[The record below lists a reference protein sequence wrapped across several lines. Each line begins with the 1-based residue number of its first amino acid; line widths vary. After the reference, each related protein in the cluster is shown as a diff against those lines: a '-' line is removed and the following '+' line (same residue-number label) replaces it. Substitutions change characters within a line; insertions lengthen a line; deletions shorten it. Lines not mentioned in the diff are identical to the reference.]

1 MTMEAVRCHLSLKF
15 SIFII
20 CDRDVEELTKCCT
33 CIIKPGHS
41 ARNNMRCKN
50 EILCAGWAKCDAH
63 GAHVVHQ
70 HLSASLVYTL
80 QCHSYT
86 TSNVTNILSSISLIF
101 SLLCQGYT
109 RSCLRAI
116 LISAYEV
123 FSILCKGYP
132 DEEWKNEEMKEWKSS
147 LKADQGTVL
156 WSVPQRCS
164 IHNGKNK
171 ASGTPQWV
179 CRLLFIGSSGMWSY
193 D

>member
-1 MTMEAVRCHLSLKF
+1 MCYKCASLKWKKEWVSMTMEAVRCHLSLEF

-70 HLSASLVYTL
+70 HLSASLIYTL

-86 TSNVTNILSSISLIF
+86 TSNVTNILSPMSLTY

-109 RSCLRAI
+109 HSCLRGI
-116 LISAYEV
+116 LTSAYEV
-123 FSILCKGYP
+123 RIGNQVATRAKTMTKEEHENNKKGCWTNRIPFTIIYI
-132 DEEWKNEEMKEWKSS
+132 M
-147 LKADQGTVL
+147 
-156 WSVPQRCS
+156 
-164 IHNGKNK
+164 
-171 ASGTPQWV
+171 
-179 CRLLFIGSSGMWSY
+179 
-193 D
+193 